1 MQTEQVKQTE
11 QLYLPVVVR
20 EGQEFDFTALES
32 GTPIRVSPK
41 LIDDLTIGGNK
52 RRKKERSDDF
62 AESIRANGVIQSLSV
77 RPHVDNPHR
86 LELCAGYGR
95 RDMSL
100 RFDLES
106 VPVVVNQYSDRE
118 ALAVMFA
125 ENHDRENITIV
136 DEADLAQNYLSY
148 HDGDYATAAVALG
161 LSEKTFRE
169 RLQLKRLTDNVLD
182 HLADPTNKFT
192 LGHALI
198 LSTFDAET
206 QEKTLAAIL
215 ANPTEYTVK
224 NLKLR
229 ASQRQIPLAKAPFD
243 TKACDSCIHNT
254 GEQLDLLGNG
264 DTDAKCSKASC
275 FIEKAQA
282 WVHNERTAELE
293 EKYGRVIA
301 WEAKPESDRRTV
313 TEEVVGKK
321 QFTSGC
327 MGCESKCTV
336 VDDRPMKWG
345 EYTQDQCIDTDCFN
359 SCVSA
364 LKEAKAEKARKQ
376 KEAREAKEKEEVA
389 AREQQAESSN
399 VDVAD
404 QPTEEKKVTVEQEEV
419 VVTTAPVQRKTSAA
433 VLEDYR
439 KSLRATS
446 ASVAITD
453 PQFRMATA
461 LAALC
466 DVSGY
471 EPPVDAIKKN
481 RWPRFNDRVLA
492 FMDLTL
498 QQIQEYM
505 AEAVIHHAT
514 VGDKHSNTD
523 LMINVLGKNPKGQS
537 IAIEAWKPS
546 KERLGMYNIA
556 QINQM
561 CVESGFDKAYEAANG
576 EASFS
581 LLFKN
586 RKDDIV
592 SGVMGF
598 KFDWSHF
605 APSDYLALVR

>member
-1 MQTEQVKQTE
+1 MQTEQVIPTE
-11 QLYLPVVVR
+11 SLYLPVVVG

-41 LIDDLTIGGNK
+41 LIDDLTVGGNN
-52 RRKKERSDDF
+52 RRKKERSEEF
-62 AESIRANGVIQSLSV
+62 ANNIQANGVIQSLSV
-77 RPHVDNPHR
+77 RPHVDNPNR

-95 RDMSL
+95 RDMAL
-100 RFDLES
+100 RFDLDS
-106 VPVVVNQYSDRE
+106 VPVIVNHYSDRE
-118 ALAVMFA
+118 ALEIMYS
-125 ENHDRENITIV
+125 ENAARENITIV

-182 HLADPTNKFT
+182 QLADPSNKFS

-243 TKACDSCIHNT
+243 TKACDRCIHNT

-275 FIEKAQA
+275 FIEKAQL
-282 WVHNERTAELE
+282 WVKNERTPELE

-313 TEEVVGKK
+313 TEEAVGKK

-327 MGCESKCTV
+327 MSCESKCTV

-345 EYTQDQCIDTDCFN
+345 EYVQDQCIDTDCFN
-359 SCVSA
+359 GCVST
-364 LKEAKAEKARKQ
+364 LKAEKAEKARKQ
-376 KEAREAKEKEEVA
+376 KEAREAKAKAKA
-389 AREQQAESSN
+389 AALEQQTESSN
-399 VDVAD
+399 VDAAD
-404 QPTEEKKVTVEQEEV
+404 QPTDETKVTVEQEEV
-419 VVTTAPVQRKTSAA
+419 VVNTAPVQRKTSAA

-446 ASVAITD
+446 ASVAVND

-466 DVSGY
+466 DVSGF
-471 EPPVDAIKKN
+471 EPPVEAIKDN

-492 FMDLTL
+492 YMDLSL

-505 AEAVIHHAT
+505 AQAVIHHAT
-514 VGDKHSNTD
+514 VGDKNSNTD
-523 LMINVLGKNPKGQS
+523 LMINVLGKNPNGQS

-561 CVESGFDKAYEAANG
+561 CIEAGFDKAYEAANG

-581 LLFKN
+581 QLFKN
-586 RKDDIV
+586 RKNDIV
-592 SGVMGF
+592 SGVMDF
-598 KFDWSHF
+598 NFDWSHF